1 MRIEALKFALSANA
15 TLGRRRTNEDKRRC
29 AKIALEEFPKL
40 SSRAIADLCGVSH
53 TFIEQIRP
61 LATVAGATVL
71 TSDGRQHPAHPNN
84 SKKERQEEEDRQDI
98 EDAERILSDP
108 DDKAAVNPLS
118 SPQPSDLTRQDAP
131 GLILRAWVIPQHG
144 SFRPSPVP

>member
-1 MRIEALKFALSANA
+1 MMVETHRPISCNNIATERRI
-15 TLGRRRTNEDKRRC
+15 GR
-29 AKIALEEFPKL
+29 
-40 SSRAIADLCGVSH
+40 
-53 TFIEQIRP
+53 
-61 LATVAGATVL
+61 
-71 TSDGRQHPAHPNN
+71 DGKTYQAHHNS
-84 SKKERQEEEDRQDI
+84 SKKERQDEEDLQDI